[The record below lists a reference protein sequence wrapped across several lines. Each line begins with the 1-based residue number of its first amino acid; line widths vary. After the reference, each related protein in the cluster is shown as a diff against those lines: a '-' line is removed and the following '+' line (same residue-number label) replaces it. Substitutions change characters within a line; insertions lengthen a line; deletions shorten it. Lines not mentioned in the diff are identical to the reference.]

1 MLLWSSLLQEEWN
14 ASFVKDIT
22 VLDGS
27 VLTPGRQ
34 FSKVWELKN
43 TGPGQWPEGTV
54 LQFVG
59 GDRMF
64 AEGDKA
70 PERMVTSPAVGGY
83 VCLTLDLVAPKVP
96 GRYIS

>member
-1 MLLWSSLLQEEWN
+1 LQEEWK

-22 VLDGS
+22 VLDGT
-27 VLTPGRQ
+27 VLAAGEP
-34 FSKVWELKN
+34 FAKVWELKN
-43 TGPGQWPEGTV
+43 TGPGHWPEGTM

-64 AEGDKA
+64 AEGAKV
-70 PERMVTSPAVGGY
+70 PEQLVTSPDVGGY